1 MSAYKVYNQ
10 IKKLDYSFSMLINVL
25 ADSLEIYK
33 KIQKTLLK
41 M

>member
-1 MSAYKVYNQ
+1 MSADKVYNI

-33 KIQKTLLK
+33 KI
-41 M
+41 